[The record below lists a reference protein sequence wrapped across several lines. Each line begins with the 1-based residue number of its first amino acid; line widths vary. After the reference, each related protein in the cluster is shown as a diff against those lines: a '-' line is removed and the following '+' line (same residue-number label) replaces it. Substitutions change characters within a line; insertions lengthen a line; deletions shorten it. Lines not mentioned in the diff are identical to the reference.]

1 MTDTISVAEYR
12 RIQAEAMPEAV
23 LLQRVREL
31 ARVYS
36 WLCYHTHRSERS
48 EPGFPDL
55 TLVHPKTNRLVFAEL
70 KKEKGHLT
78 DHQKT
83 WHQALLGVWVRI
95 EDVDAL
101 DDRCQPIFSAHIWR
115 PSDLLSGSIEAVL
128 RP

>member
-1 MTDTISVAEYR
+1 MTTLAEYHQKVAE
-12 RIQAEAMPEAV
+12 QMLEKE
-23 LLQRVREL
+23 LLEKVRAL
-31 ARVYS
+31 AKAYGY
-36 WLCYHTHRSERS
+36 LIYHTHRSERS

-101 DDRCQPIFSAHIWR
+101 DDKCQPIFSAHIWR

>member
-1 MTDTISVAEYR
+1 MTESLTVEEYR

-23 LLQRVREL
+23 LLQRVRDI
-31 ARVYS
+31 ARVHQ
-36 WLCYHTHRSERS
+36 WLTYHTHRSERS

-55 TLVHPKTNRLVFAEL
+55 VLIHLRANRLVFAEL
-70 KKEKGHLT
+70 KREKGHLT

-101 DDRCQPIFSAHIWR
+101 DDRCQPVFSAHIWR
-115 PSDLLSGSIEAVL
+115 PSNLLDGSIEAVL